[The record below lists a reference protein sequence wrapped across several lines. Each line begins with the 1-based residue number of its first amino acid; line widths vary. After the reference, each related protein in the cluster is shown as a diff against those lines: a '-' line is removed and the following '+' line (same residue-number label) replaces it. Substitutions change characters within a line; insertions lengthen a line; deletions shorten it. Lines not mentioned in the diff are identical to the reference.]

1 MINGDTG
8 EEANIVY
15 GVPTGS
21 VYGPVGYTMHVN
33 SISNVVEHCSTYMYA
48 DDTCLVCAD
57 RDVAAI
63 EQKMQSDINNI
74 LKWAHDNGI
83 ILNVTKTKCMLIN
96 SPKIKIPEETSCY
109 GVKQIL
115 DTTNE
120 CLSALTN
127 MNIDVSSWDLIIIH
141 LVIQKLDQKSRKLW
155 EHKISDNSDTL
166 PTFSEFSTFLESRFR
181 ALEFLDPSNKRETKP
196 KEAERPKVFSVT
208 TTALSISCPCCAEAH
223 LLYQCKRFSQDSVQQ
238 RRDFVKN
245 KALCFNCFGAKHSAT
260 QCKRD
265 TSCKRCGRRH
275 HSLLHLDSEHPPS
288 VQPSRLSEGEKIH
301 GKQRE
306 GIQEKP
312 EQREPVPSNIVAH
325 AAEGSSM
332 PNSVWTDS
340 DRGYGTESIVQPD
353 STKHR
358 SGLDP
363 VRKNTSHSWD
373 QEVTS
378 NLLTEW
384 NEFREQL
391 PVLNSFIMPRWVGL
405 RQDASD
411 IQLHGYCDASN
422 DAYAAVVYLRVVD
435 HEGNVTVHL
444 VAARTKVSPIRQISI
459 PRLELSG
466 AVLLSK
472 LLGEVSAIL
481 SIPVS
486 CCRAWTDSTIVLA
499 WLQGE
504 PSRWTTFV
512 ANRVTDILSILNND
526 QWAHVES
533 TSNPADCA
541 SRGMSPADFIQ
552 FELWVHG
559 PAWLQDPNYQHP
571 TSETV
576 STELEAKPM
585 KVHVCTVLSTDQ
597 PSEELSVWTKYSSL
611 SKTVRVVAYCLRF
624 CKKLKGESF
633 QSYLTARELDNALKV
648 GIKASQSS
656 AFSRELTNLNNSNPI
671 PRRSIIVSLCPFLD
685 EDGIMRTRGR
695 IEHSD
700 HSYNVKH
707 PIIMPHDH
715 HLSKLIVSDAHT
727 RTLHGGPQLTL
738 NYVRSKFL
746 ILNAK
751 SLIRHILS
759 KCVRCIK
766 YKATKNQPFMADLP
780 STRVTIAR
788 PFHRTGCD
796 YAGPINI
803 RISKGRGCKSYKGY
817 IALFVCMVT
826 RCIHLEAVSSLTTEG
841 FLAAYRRF
849 VARRGPCKEIWS
861 DNGSNF
867 VGASKEL
874 RVLFQQSESSVMKE
888 VAEALANEG
897 TEWHFIPPRAPNFGG
912 LWEAGV
918 ASTKYHLKR
927 VLDGT
932 TLTFEELSTVL
943 VQAEACLNSR
953 PMYQL
958 PSNEV
963 DTSPLTPGHFLVGEA
978 LVTAP
983 DRNYED
989 SQISPLHRWQLTQK
1003 LMQQFWRKW
1012 SQEYLTT
1019 LYQRYKWTKV
1029 TPEPQVGDVV
1039 LVKEDDLPPS
1049 KWLYGLVQEKHPGPD
1064 NVTRVVT
1071 LKCNHSKLVRPVSK
1085 LIVLPAA
1092 N

>member
-1 MINGDTG
+1 
-8 EEANIVY
+8 
-15 GVPTGS
+15 
-21 VYGPVGYTMHVN
+21 
-33 SISNVVEHCSTYMYA
+33 
-48 DDTCLVCAD
+48 
-57 RDVAAI
+57 
-63 EQKMQSDINNI
+63 
-74 LKWAHDNGI
+74 
-83 ILNVTKTKCMLIN
+83 
-96 SPKIKIPEETSCY
+96 
-109 GVKQIL
+109 
-115 DTTNE
+115 
-120 CLSALTN
+120 
-127 MNIDVSSWDLIIIH
+127 
-141 LVIQKLDQKSRKLW
+141 
-155 EHKISDNSDTL
+155 
-166 PTFSEFSTFLESRFR
+166 
-181 ALEFLDPSNKRETKP
+181 
-196 KEAERPKVFSVT
+196 
-208 TTALSISCPCCAEAH
+208 
-223 LLYQCKRFSQDSVQQ
+223 
-238 RRDFVKN
+238 
-245 KALCFNCFGAKHSAT
+245 
-260 QCKRD
+260 
-265 TSCKRCGRRH
+265 
-275 HSLLHLDSEHPPS
+275 
-288 VQPSRLSEGEKIH
+288 
-301 GKQRE
+301 
-306 GIQEKP
+306 
-312 EQREPVPSNIVAH
+312 
-325 AAEGSSM
+325 
-332 PNSVWTDS
+332 
-340 DRGYGTESIVQPD
+340 
-353 STKHR
+353 
-358 SGLDP
+358 
-363 VRKNTSHSWD
+363 
-373 QEVTS
+373 
-378 NLLTEW
+378 
-384 NEFREQL
+384 
-391 PVLNSFIMPRWVGL
+391 MPRWVGV

-444 VAARTKVSPIRQISI
+444 VAARTKVCPIRQIST

-472 LLGEVSAIL
+472 LLAEVSTVL
-481 SIPVS
+481 SMPVS
-486 CCRAWTDSTIVLA
+486 HCRAWTDSTIVLA

-504 PSRWTTFV
+504 PNRWTTFV
-512 ANRVTDILSILNND
+512 ANRVTEILSILNHD

-541 SRGMSPADFIQ
+541 SRGMSPSDFIQ

-559 PAWLQDPNYQHP
+559 PAWLHDPNYQHP
-571 TSETV
+571 TSEPV

-585 KVHVCTVLSTDQ
+585 KVQVCTVLSPAQ
-597 PSEELSVWTKYSSL
+597 PSEELSAWTKYSSL
-611 SKTVRVVAYCLRF
+611 TKAVRVVAYCLRF

-633 QSYLTARELDNALKV
+633 PSYLTARELDNALKV
-648 GIKASQSS
+648 GIKASQLS
-656 AFSRELTNLNNSNPI
+656 AFPRELTNLNNSNPL
-671 PRRSIIVSLCPFLD
+671 PRRSIILSLCPFLD

-715 HLSKLIVSDAHT
+715 HLSKLIVSDAHS

-746 ILNAK
+746 IINAK

-766 YKATKNQPFMADLP
+766 YKVTKTQPFMADLP
-780 STRVTIAR
+780 SSRVTVAR

-874 RVLFQQSESSVMKE
+874 RILFQQGEASVMKE

-943 VQAEACLNSR
+943 AQAEACLNSR

-1003 LMQQFWRKW
+1003 IMQQFWRKW

-1049 KWLYGLVQEKHPGPD
+1049 MWLYGLVQEKHPGPD

-1071 LKCNHSKLVRPVSK
+1071 LKCKHSKLMRPVSK
-1085 LIVLPAA
+1085 LIVLPVA